1 MGEIGEAWDEIAI
14 EEWERQ
20 EEEHALS
27 PAGITEQNDGLL
39 RRYREFRRAAD
50 AVVAIWRNHPEVM
63 AAALIGSVAKA
74 PWKEVPRFTSYRRAG
89 IALWHECKDVD
100 LAVWL
105 AHLRDLNGLR
115 RAKDRALRDLHE
127 ETEAGVASHQVDVFV
142 LEPGTDRYLGRLCQF
157 NRCPKGKAE
166 CLVPGCGVTKFL
178 RQHESF
184 RWRPESLAADRTV
197 RLFDRATGG
206 LRRAA
211 DLPLPAG
218 SHDPDGPAV

>member
-1 MGEIGEAWDEIAI
+1 MGEFGDDWDEIDF
-14 EEWERQ
+14 EERERQ
-20 EEEHALS
+20 QEEHALS
-27 PAGITEQNDGLL
+27 PAGIAEQNDGLL

-50 AVVAIWRNHPEVM
+50 AVVAIWRNYPEVM
-63 AAALIGSVAKA
+63 AAALIGSLAKA
-74 PWKEVPRFTSYRRAG
+74 PWKEVPRFASYRRAG
-89 IALWHECKDVD
+89 IAPWHECKDVD

-115 RAKDRALRDLHE
+115 RAKDRALRGLHE
-127 ETEAGVASHQVDVFV
+127 ETGTGVASHQVDVFI

-157 NRCPKGKAE
+157 NRCPKGKAK
-166 CLVPGCGVTKFL
+166 CLVPGCGAEPFL
-178 RQHESF
+178 QQHAGF
-184 RWRPESLAADRTV
+184 RWRPESVAGVRAV

-218 SHDPDGPAV
+218 THDPDGTAV